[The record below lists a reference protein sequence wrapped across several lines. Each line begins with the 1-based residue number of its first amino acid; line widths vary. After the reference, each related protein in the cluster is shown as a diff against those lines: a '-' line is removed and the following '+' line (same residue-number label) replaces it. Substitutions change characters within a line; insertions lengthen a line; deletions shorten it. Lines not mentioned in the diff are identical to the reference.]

1 MVTTDLE
8 LESGSER
15 GSLTPMKRGFEAT
28 FSSSVEG
35 QQKSDGSSDSDPSSR
50 DGNSDEDEDDILPK
64 NMFCGENLNEEES
77 WGRWVTVYGFKSW
90 EVDTVLCGMKSFG
103 EILKHVQGLDNANW
117 MHILYKKQC
126 DAVKAMRK
134 SWIKVSGNFMVGL
147 KPLDPIE
154 RQTLNKEGRKKQ
166 YEEPARPV
174 SGRMSRA
181 LHEGLRLLHR
191 VEADFFILGSTG
203 NVYIVRL
210 SKTPS
215 CNCPDGTIP
224 CKHILF
230 VLLRVLGI
238 PRSDHC
244 LTRKILRPYHM
255 TRLLNMAAS
264 SATLAGVRAR
274 DRFQHLLSISEVG
287 PPPPVIELGSGT
299 TCPICSKKLA
309 NKDEEETVEGENG
322 MDDDNSEE
330 FTSEDELAGE
340 KGTDNA
346 DEVHSDQDDT
356 GSSED
361 EPDRE
366 YELVRCWACKS
377 VGHKE
382 CLVIWRKRQR
392 RSVPTCMNCKSEW
405 WMDSSALDMY
415 PDLAAYIDKD

>member
-1 MVTTDLE
+1 
-8 LESGSER
+8 
-15 GSLTPMKRGFEAT
+15 
-28 FSSSVEG
+28 
-35 QQKSDGSSDSDPSSR
+35 
-50 DGNSDEDEDDILPK
+50 
-64 NMFCGENLNEEES
+64 
-77 WGRWVTVYGFKSW
+77 
-90 EVDTVLCGMKSFG
+90 
-103 EILKHVQGLDNANW
+103 
-117 MHILYKKQC
+117 
-126 DAVKAMRK
+126 
-134 SWIKVSGNFMVGL
+134 MVGL

-166 YEEPARPV
+166 YEEPPRPV

-244 LTRKILRPYHM
+244 LTRKILRPFHL

-264 SATLAGVRAR
+264 PATLAGVRAR

-287 PPPPVIELGSGT
+287 PPPPVIELGSGAA
-299 TCPICSKKLA
+299 CPICSKSLA
-309 NKDEEETVEGENG
+309 NGNEEETVAGENG
-322 MDDDNSEE
+322 MEMEMENAEE
-330 FTSEDELAGE
+330 FTSEDELANEEEVDGD
-340 KGTDNA
+340 KGMSNA
-346 DEVHSDQDDT
+346 DDVHSDEVEEQGDT
-356 GSSED
+356 GSKD

-392 RSVPTCMNCKSEW
+392 RSVPTCMNCKGEW
-405 WMDSSALDMY
+405 WMGSPELDMY
-415 PDLAAYIDKD
+415 PNLAAYIDKD